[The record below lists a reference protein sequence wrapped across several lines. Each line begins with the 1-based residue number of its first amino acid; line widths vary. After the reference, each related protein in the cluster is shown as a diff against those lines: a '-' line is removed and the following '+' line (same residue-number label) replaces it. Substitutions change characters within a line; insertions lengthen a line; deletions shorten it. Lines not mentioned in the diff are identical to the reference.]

1 MSYNIFENVRVMAV
15 VKHQSTEQV
24 LAVLQRHQ
32 LDLIGESRMQEACAR
47 ADVWPSTIEQHFIGH
62 LQSNKAALAVRL
74 FDVIESVDSIRLL
87 QAINRAAYTQ
97 HHQQKVFLQINI
109 SHDARKYGFLPNELT
124 AVMSAVQQLANISV
138 NGLMTITAQQ
148 PLEQTKKDFRAMKQ
162 LQLHHNLAELSMG
175 MTNDWNTAV
184 AEGATIIRLGQ
195 YFFS

>member
-1 MSYNIFENVRVMAV
+1 MAV